1 MTTIIQCKD
10 KASFKVTNDITF
22 DDVTVIMQDKDEADD
37 MLYHLLAEVIKGE

>member
-37 MLYHLLAEVIKGE
+37 MLYRLLAEVIKGE